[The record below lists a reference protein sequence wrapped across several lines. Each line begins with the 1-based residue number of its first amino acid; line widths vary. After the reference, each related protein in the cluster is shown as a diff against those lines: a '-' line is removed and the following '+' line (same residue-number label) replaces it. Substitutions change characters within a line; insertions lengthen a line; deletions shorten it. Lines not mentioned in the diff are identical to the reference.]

1 MSHSGRDFVRF
12 MIEAGVLQFGDFT
25 LKSGRT
31 SPYFF
36 NLGKM
41 DSARAITALGKAYAN
56 NIVES
61 GIEFDILFG
70 PAYKGIPIA
79 VATAIAL
86 FEDHGKDAGVTFNRK
101 EIKQHGE
108 GGNLIGHDL
117 CGKVLILDDVITA
130 GTAIRESLGLI
141 AASGAHLSGIIVAMD
156 RQELMTNG
164 RTALASMALEQGI
177 PVHSISNLEH
187 VIAYLGENG
196 QDGDMLD
203 KLMAH
208 RAAYC

>member
-1 MSHSGRDFVRF
+1 MNGSSHDFVRL
-12 MIEAGVLQFGDFT
+12 MIEAEVLQFGDFT
-25 LKSGRT
+25 LKSGRL

-41 DSARAITALGKAYAN
+41 DNARAVTALGKAYAN

-86 FEDHGKDAGVTFNRK
+86 YEDHGVNTGITFNRK
-101 EIKQHGE
+101 ETKQHGE

-117 CGKVLILDDVITA
+117 RGKVLILDDVITA

-141 AASGAHLSGIIVAMD
+141 ADSGASLSGVMVAMD
-156 RQELMTNG
+156 RQELMSNG
-164 RTALASMALEQGI
+164 RTALTSMALEQGI

-187 VIAYLGENG
+187 VIEYLNESG

-203 KLMAH
+203 KLKAH